1 MQNTQNTVRRIHSI
15 QPYLVLKTDSFCQHL
30 LSSYGISH
38 FYSFSTG
45 CGADTAVSLVPDG
58 CSNILF
64 AYGKDSMTA
73 DVYGSTVDKQEI
85 TFSPCTDYFGIRFFA
100 GENPCFENFPVKEL
114 VNCSTSLRDFPDMA
128 HMFTRMSG
136 EETFNGRMSTF
147 LDEYGKYVENRNR
160 TQHDLF
166 RQICAVIAEKD
177 GLLTIGELEIL
188 TGYSARYINYIFE
201 SESGMSAKQY
211 SRILKLQNVI
221 SCMNTGT
228 VGNIS
233 KVAEDYHFYDQ
244 SHFIHDFE
252 RFTGEVPK
260 QYLNEVIRRQY
271 RRCVTDV

>member
-1 MQNTQNTVRRIHSI
+1 MQFHRTRIRHSACRRIQYRGAYRHRHLPRRYFTAQVRQVQNKHLTPLTHSVFYGTIFSSQRRERLTAFRVFFCLTEVYRMQNTQNTVRRIHSI

-114 VNCSTSLRDFPDMA
+114 DNSSTSLRDFPDMA

-147 LDEYGKYVENRNR
+147 LDE
-160 TQHDLF
+160 
-166 RQICAVIAEKD
+166 
-177 GLLTIGELEIL
+177 
-188 TGYSARYINYIFE
+188 
-201 SESGMSAKQY
+201 
-211 SRILKLQNVI
+211 
-221 SCMNTGT
+221 
-228 VGNIS
+228 
-233 KVAEDYHFYDQ
+233 
-244 SHFIHDFE
+244 
-252 RFTGEVPK
+252 
-260 QYLNEVIRRQY
+260 
-271 RRCVTDV
+271 